1 MHRLRSEQGDYAD
14 VPVRTPGRLQDVL
27 RQDHP
32 VGRHGEEIASQVNK
46 KLEKLLLISAQ
57 DDSDTNIIAFFQ
69 VFK

>member
-46 KLEKLLLISAQ
+46 KLEKLLLIRCRRFNLLIKCG
-57 DDSDTNIIAFFQ
+57 T
-69 VFK
+69 